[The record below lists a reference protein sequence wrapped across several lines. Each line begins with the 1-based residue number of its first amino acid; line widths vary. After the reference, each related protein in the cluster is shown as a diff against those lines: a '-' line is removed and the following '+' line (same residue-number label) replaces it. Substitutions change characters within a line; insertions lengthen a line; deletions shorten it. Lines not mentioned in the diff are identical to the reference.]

1 MRLHRFIVL
10 SKCKIKKM
18 AKFDLSGQIR
28 RHLFLLPE
36 MRDKNTNKQRTP
48 ISEFFWLNLDRT

>member
-10 SKCKIKKM
+10 GKCKIKKM

-48 ISEFFWLNLDRT
+48 ISEFSLVKLG